1 MPDIYNLAERV
12 TKLAC
17 TFEHWDF
24 LLSWCGS
31 IEEYIEDTRNTLE
44 KDPELVR
51 WFVRCWLE
59 NLEEDDDFYQ
69 QTADLLR
76 DLEAI

>member
-12 TKLAC
+12 VNLAC
-17 TFEHWDF
+17 TMEQWDF
-24 LLSWCGS
+24 SWYYS
-31 IEEYIEDTRNTLE
+31 LEECIEDNRNTLE

-59 NLEEDDDFYQ
+59 NLEEDDEFYQ